1 MINDVYL
8 RFKELYI
15 ETNGKLL
22 IQNFRL
28 EKEPSICLKI
38 DNDGKVIDR
47 LIVIDETVRKDD
59 LYDWFAI
66 RNIKSKYLSNN
77 KAVGS
82 KMIFSS
88 NNYSLF
94 GRIDTFPLVTYQSF
108 VKLFDVKEDKNNKK
122 TTAKFSF
129 FNKYKEKLEMFFN
142 NLSTPILLSNLIIEM
157 DFISNDEKL
166 LIQESFITDIAL
178 DAYYNKL
185 YISYE
190 CHEEQFFTMDKL
202 EYILT
207 QLKGEIKEYAHK
219 QIKLKI
225 FRDIDIDNY
234 EKYELNYLNSSLFA
248 VDNKVLQVK
257 DEGVLGQPFLDS
269 TLNADKPFMIHQTMK
284 SEVPFPKTK
293 DEVLYIKYLDDY
305 LSMNRGTFYLELENF
320 SVSQKAFTNK
330 EQFIIQKKKNYELFE
345 FLPYFYN
352 EFREKPFIVKNY
364 MKATKKKKIIEDKN
378 SYTEIFLLEKDI
390 DNLCSRKLM
399 KNYFTD
405 KIKGIDKRLESYIFL
420 IRDPCF
426 LYFKKSQ
433 LKGKEFYSQIEKIM
447 SFLIL
452 YQYEHSDEKQIRQ
465 NVLENLNLKLSM
477 QQYFKGDSMDVGN
490 ELQLL
495 NKKIMTKGYEQLD
508 TKEFLL
514 LSGQIAY
521 YLISQSNSS
530 DRTFRLAEH
539 YLKSKNIQTIKKH
552 LRNDLDKYKHKIYL
566 TTDKSKFKNALTMS
580 IAYDE
585 EKKLTHQEMDI
596 FLIGLVSDNI
606 FYMTNNEE
614 K

>member
-15 ETNGKLL
+15 ETDGKLL

-38 DNDGKVIDR
+38 DNNGKVINR
-47 LIVIDETVRKDD
+47 VIAIDETVKKDD

-66 RNIKSKYLSNN
+66 RNIKSKYLSSN

-108 VKLFDVKEDKNNKK
+108 VKLFDVKVNKDNKK
-122 TTAKFSF
+122 TTAKFTF
-129 FNKYKEKLEMFFN
+129 YNRYKKKIEMLFND
-142 NLSTPILLSNLIIEM
+142 LSTPIPLNILMIEM
-157 DFISNDEKL
+157 DFISDDERL
-166 LIQESFITDIAL
+166 LIQDSFITNMAL
-178 DAYYNKL
+178 ETYYNKL
-185 YISYE
+185 CNSYE
-190 CHEEQFFTMDKL
+190 CDEEKFFTTDKL
-202 EYILT
+202 DYILS
-207 QLKGEIKEYAHK
+207 QIKSEIEEYAPK

-225 FRDIDIDNY
+225 FRDIEIEKY

-248 VDNKVLQVK
+248 VDNKVLK
-257 DEGVLGQPFLDS
+257 IKENSVLGQPFLDS

-305 LSMNRGTFYLELENF
+305 LSMNRGVFYLELEKF
-320 SVSQKAFTNK
+320 SVAQKAFINK

-352 EFREKPFIVKNY
+352 EFEKQPFTIKNY
-364 MKATKKKKIIEDKN
+364 MRATKKKKLIEDKKP
-378 SYTEIFLLEKDI
+378 YIEMFLLEKDI
-390 DNLCSRKLM
+390 DNLCSKKLV
-399 KNYFTD
+399 KNYFSD

-420 IRDPCF
+420 IRDSCF

-433 LKGKEFYSQIEKIM
+433 IKGKEFYNQIEKIM

-452 YQYEHSDEKQIRQ
+452 YQYEQSDEKQIRQ
-465 NVLENLNLKLSM
+465 KVLENLNLKLSM
-477 QQYFKGDSMDVGN
+477 QQYFKGDSMDVGSELKSLN
-490 ELQLL
+490 E
-495 NKKIMTKGYEQLD
+495 KITKKGYESLN

-514 LSGQIAY
+514 LSGQMAY
-521 YLISQSNSS
+521 YLISQSESS
-530 DRTFRLAEH
+530 NRTFRLAEH

-552 LRNDLDKYKHKIYL
+552 LRNDLDRYKHKIYL
-566 TTDKSKFKNALTMS
+566 TTDKSKFKNALAMS

-585 EKKLTHQEMDI
+585 DRKLTHQEMDI
-596 FLIGLVSDNI
+596 FLIGLVSDNV
-606 FYMTNNEE
+606 FYMKKEDF